1 MFQDVSTPPASD
13 GANALAAP
21 QTAPA
26 RVPLA
31 ALPSTQTSSL
41 ERYLA
46 QIADPTLRENLSREI
61 AGMGRTFGLVFERHH
76 PEGIRLPKHQV
87 KRGSKVI
94 INTVKNSGYY
104 RVARLAKDDG
114 TAVLVDDEGNEAI
127 YPVDQLTVAK
137 EFGDVMYPGL
147 RKLSE
152 VRNGAPDAPVH
163 TIINGENYHALEAL
177 QYTHS
182 GKVDLIYI
190 DPPYNTGNSDWKYND
205 RYIDSKDGY
214 RHSKWLSFMEK
225 RLLLARRL
233 LSAKGVI
240 FISIGHDEQHRLRM
254 VCDAVFGEGNFIT
267 SAARAQK
274 AGSAKGNFFAPS
286 MDHLLVYA
294 RNKDSLPGF
303 SQPVDPSFYNKF
315 NLLDEGGRYTLK
327 GLFQSSLDPRPNQ
340 RYFIECPDG
349 SLVIPPGDAMPNVA
363 ADGEKVSPR
372 TSRDRVWRW
381 SRDRYLEEIPNLV
394 FKETKTSP
402 LIDEYGNRSKWSV
415 YTKQYMVQDKGV
427 LPRDFIDGFYN
438 AQGTTTLKE
447 IGVEFPFSKPV
458 SLIKHIAQIVNQP
471 SAVILDFF
479 GGSGTTAEA
488 VIRLNAEDGG
498 TRQAILVTNN
508 ELSKKDDVAL
518 RKAGHLPGD
527 AEYEALGVFQH
538 VTKPRLET
546 VITGTRQDGTTYSE
560 GLAANAAFFELTYLE
575 EPEIVTGRALE
586 DLAGLFW
593 LKAGGAGG
601 NVDIDA
607 AAKRDGYAISESGA
621 AAILFTPGRARAL
634 AEQLKATGQ
643 VIKHLF
649 IVTDSEAAG
658 EEAAS
663 HFPLGINVERIYG
676 SYLEAFQVNRKD

>member
-1 MFQDVSTPPASD
+1 MT
-13 GANALAAP
+13 
-21 QTAPA
+21 T
-26 RVPLA
+26 PLA
-31 ALPSTQTSSL
+31 AGAAPADKLTALPTTQTSSL

-46 QIADPTLRENLSREI
+46 QIPDPTLRENLAREI

-152 VRNGAPDAPVH
+152 VRRGAPDAPVH

-190 DPPYNTGNSDWKYND
+190 DPPYNTGNADWKYND

-225 RLLLARRL
+225 RLLIAKQL
-233 LSAKGVI
+233 LKPTGVI
-240 FISIGHDEQHRLRM
+240 IMAIDDNEHHRLRM
-254 VCDAVFGEGNFIT
+254 LADTVFGEGNFIADLVWDDKGSNLSKFT
-267 SAARAQK
+267 SGGVDYMLVYGRDADLLDGFRDIKKHAPELVTLGAGVLEGRNREDVQGALREYLK
-274 AGSAKGNFFAPS
+274 ANKEDLPKGVSAYRHVDDQGRVYCTTNMDNSLYRPNLKYQITDPATGTTFDPPAKGWTVQPS
-286 MDHLLVYA
+286 TLKNWM
-294 RNKDSLPGF
+294 
-303 SQPVDPSFYNKF
+303 
-315 NLLDEGGRYTLK
+315 DEGRV
-327 GLFQSSLDPRPNQ
+327 LFTKSGPIKKVFLH
-340 RYFIECPDG
+340 E
-349 SLVIPPGDAMPNVA
+349 AMDVLPSPVFN
-363 ADGEKVSPR
+363 SPR
-372 TSRDRVWRW
+372 IRA
-381 SRDRYLEEIPNLV
+381 
-394 FKETKTSP
+394 TKHLKTVM
-402 LIDEYGNRSKWSV
+402 G
-415 YTKQYMVQDKGV
+415 DK
-427 LPRDFIDGFYN
+427 R
-438 AQGTTTLKE
+438 
-447 IGVEFPFSKPV
+447 FPFPKDHEVLMRWFRMVVPE
-458 SLIKHIAQIVNQP
+458 N
-471 SAVILDFF
+471 AVILDFF

-488 VIRLNAEDGG
+488 VIRLNGEDGG

-508 ELSKKDDVAL
+508 ELSKKDDAAL
-518 RKAGHLPGD
+518 RMAGHAPGD
-527 AEYEALGVFQH
+527 AEYEALGVFHH

-546 VITGTRQDGTTYSE
+546 VITGTRPDGSTYSE

-593 LKAGGAGG
+593 LKSGGSGG
-601 NVDIDA
+601 TVEINA
-607 AAKRDGYAISESGA
+607 AARRDGYAISESGA

-634 AEQLKATGQ
+634 AEQLKSTGQ
-643 VIKHLF
+643 VIGHLF
-649 IVTDSEAAG
+649 IVTDSDAAG
-658 EEAAS
+658 DEAAS